1 MLVSVVIPVYNAKP
15 YLENLYG
22 TLEGQYYENLEF
34 IFVDNNS
41 NDGSRELLEKFQKND
56 NRIVIID
63 EKKQGVSHA
72 RKAGFHQAKGEY
84 IMFVDADDMLP
95 LSAIDSLVREA
106 ISNHSDIVI
115 GNYEYPS
122 PLDGRVKKSNIDFYQ
137 YQHTDVELSHNLKT
151 YPSTLFLQ
159 GRNIWNKLYRKD
171 LIKDDFFVD
180 LQLNEDAFFVAR
192 AFLNASIITETKKTV
207 YYFTPKSRGLSS
219 FHSHVNVLDTDR
231 EMEVLKNELQTLDP
245 EGKYHA
251 AFNQLMLQVCNDLLS
266 RTYDNL
272 DDTLSL
278 RFMANKVDEDIQSD
292 EYTNTSVQFSR

>member
-1 MLVSVVIPVYNAKP
+1 MLVSVIIPVYNAKP

-22 TLEGQYYENLEF
+22 TLEGQYYQNLEF
-34 IFVDNNS
+34 IFVNNNS
-41 NDGSRELLEKFQKND
+41 NDGSKELLEKLQKND
-56 NRIVIID
+56 ARIKIID
-63 EKKQGVSHA
+63 EEKQGVSYA
-72 RKAGFHQAKGEY
+72 RKAGFHQANGEY
-84 IMFVDADDMLP
+84 VMFVDADDMLP
-95 LSAIDSLVREA
+95 LGAIDSLVREA
-106 ISNHSDIVI
+106 KLNQSDMVI

-122 PLDGRVKKSNIDFYQ
+122 TVDGRVKKSDIDFYQ

-180 LQLNEDAFFVAR
+180 LQLNEDVFFVAR
-192 AFLNASIITETKKTV
+192 AFLHANTITETGKTV

-219 FHSHVNVLDTDR
+219 FYSHVAISDTDK
-231 EMEVLKNELQTLDP
+231 EMESLKNEFQEYDP
-245 EGKYHA
+245 NGKYNE

-272 DDTLSL
+272 DETLSL
-278 RFMANKVDEDIQSD
+278 RFMVDKVNDSYQINSNMQ
-292 EYTNTSVQFSR
+292 YSRSL